1 MDSAEYCLW
10 LAEYQMNP
18 WDERRSDLRAG
29 VIASSIANYAGKCLK
44 ENTTAKPLDFM
55 PYDQPEPE
63 EISSS
68 PDDLDQF
75 LESIYNGG

>member
-1 MDSAEYCLW
+1 
-10 LAEYQMNP
+10 
-18 WDERRSDLRAG
+18 
-29 VIASSIANYAGKCLK
+29 
-44 ENTTAKPLDFM
+44 M